1 MGLYVS
7 RYRCKH
13 VNLVEKTQVVGE
25 QEYLFVPY
33 SVFTVK
39 SMTWTKGRPNK
50 PHVIELEAALDNMDE
65 EDEEEES
72 GVSLPL
78 APWY

>member
-1 MGLYVS
+1 MI
-7 RYRCKH
+7 H
-13 VNLVEKTQVVGE
+13 VTDEK
-25 QEYLFVPY
+25 EYLFAPY

-39 SMTWTKGRPNK
+39 RVTWTKGRPNV
-50 PHVIELEAALDNMDE
+50 PHVIELEAAFDNMNE
-65 EDEEEES
+65 EDEEEAS

>member
-1 MGLYVS
+1 
-7 RYRCKH
+7 
-13 VNLVEKTQVVGE
+13 LVEKTQVEGE

-33 SVFTVK
+33 SVFTVRQV
-39 SMTWTKGRPNK
+39 TWTKGRPNK
-50 PHVIELEAALDNMDE
+50 PHVIELEAAIDNMDE

-72 GVSLPL
+72 GIALPL